1 MKHIVPSTKRDS
13 RAFTLIELL
22 VVIAIIAILAAMLLP
37 ALSAAK
43 QRAFLANCT
52 SNLRQDGLAVIMY
65 ANDYNDWLPNGPAGA
80 EPGNH
85 GLSVGQTA
93 IYYYNMPYEKD
104 MLVYYLT
111 SYLALPKPQ
120 TTAGGGGFFGP
131 TVTTNFAKTF
141 FCPANQRLNP
151 KFAGYSGFVGFF
163 SYQVVE
169 GSTDPQRGYCGLEWR
184 PFGYN
189 QSSGGEPP
197 RKMGDIRSPSRT
209 WEMVDVDKMA
219 NPGIGSNPVIPVKP
233 IHGSVR
239 NYLWFD
245 GHVATERVR
254 TDKASGVWPYPYWG
268 FNGD

>member
-1 MKHIVPSTKRDS
+1 MKRTIPNSKGDN

-43 QRAFLANCT
+43 QHAFLVNCT
-52 SNLRQDGLAVIMY
+52 SNLRQDGIALRMY
-65 ANDYNDWLPNGPAGA
+65 TDDHGDWLPNGPDGA
-80 EPGNH
+80 QPGNTAASH

-93 IYYYNMPYEKD
+93 IYYYGMPSEND
-104 MLVYYLT
+104 MLVYYLW
-111 SYLALPKPQ
+111 SYLALPAPQ
-120 TTAGGGGFFGP
+120 TTATFF
-131 TVTTNFAKTF
+131 VKTNFAKTF
-141 FCPANQRLNP
+141 YCPANQRLNS
-151 KFAGYSGFVGFF
+151 KFSGYSGFVGFF

-169 GSTDPQRGYCGLEWR
+169 GSSDPQRGYCGLAWR

-189 QSSGGEPP
+189 GSSDYEPP
-197 RKMGDIRSPSRT
+197 HKLGEIRSASRT
-209 WEMVDVDKMA
+209 WTMVDVDTMA

-245 GHVATERVR
+245 GHVATEKVR
-254 TDKASGVWPYPYWG
+254 TDKAPGVWPYPYWG
-268 FNGD
+268 FNGG